1 MSWQLWRK
9 SWGQGG
15 LQQCLLPS
23 LLPQWWMPSQS
34 VAGYCLEYVLKL
46 AVSEPSAVSLSLQ
59 CWQRKILSG
68 CKQFTKLITEKRE
81 WGGVRK
87 RGSGLVPVPLL
98 WVLPTCAFLPAR
110 ERQAVD
116 QENLSQIGDAGSN
129 VGICLSWNT
138 FYSPFRINL
147 LVSTGMIDLSLPGSL
162 WMRLHLGS
170 FDGFCM
176 SMTSHLGVPQ
186 EFRAVLRSLVG

>member
-1 MSWQLWRK
+1 M
-9 SWGQGG
+9 
-15 LQQCLLPS
+15 
-23 LLPQWWMPSQS
+23 
-34 VAGYCLEYVLKL
+34 
-46 AVSEPSAVSLSLQ
+46 
-59 CWQRKILSG
+59 
-68 CKQFTKLITEKRE
+68 
-81 WGGVRK
+81 
-87 RGSGLVPVPLL
+87 PVPLL
-98 WVLPTCAFLPAR
+98 WVLPTCAFLLAR

-138 FYSPFRINL
+138 FCSPFRINL